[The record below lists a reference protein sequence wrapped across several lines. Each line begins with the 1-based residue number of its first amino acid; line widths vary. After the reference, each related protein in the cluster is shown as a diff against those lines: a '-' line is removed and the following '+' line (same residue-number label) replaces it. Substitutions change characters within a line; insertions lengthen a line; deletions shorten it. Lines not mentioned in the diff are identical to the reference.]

1 MTLTSVKGLC
11 LEKEV
16 GEEMTYWKNDVK
28 MSVEVISTT
37 TDWCLFSKRLSEVH
51 NKCLSEHK
59 VEKCLPSASHCLLI
73 TMPSEHPILVMS
85 GIISTWP
92 S

>member
-11 LEKEV
+11 LENEV

-28 MSVEVISTT
+28 MSVEMISTTT

-51 NKCLSEHK
+51 NKYVSQNIK
-59 VEKCLPSASHCLLI
+59 WKNVYPVLLI
-73 TMPSEHPILVMS
+73 VC
-85 GIISTWP
+85 
-92 S
+92 

>member
-11 LEKEV
+11 LGKEV
-16 GEEMTYWKNDVK
+16 EEMTYWKNYVK

-51 NKCLSEHK
+51 NKYVSQNIEWK
-59 VEKCLPSASHCLLI
+59 NVYPVLLI
-73 TMPSEHPILVMS
+73 VC
-85 GIISTWP
+85 
-92 S
+92 

>member
-11 LEKEV
+11 LEKEA

-28 MSVEVISTT
+28 MSVEMITTT

-51 NKCLSEHK
+51 NKYVSQNTK
-59 VEKCLPSASHCLLI
+59 WKNVYPVLLI
-73 TMPSEHPILVMS
+73 VC
-85 GIISTWP
+85 
-92 S
+92 

>member
-11 LEKEV
+11 LGKEV

-28 MSVEVISTT
+28 MNVEVISTT

-51 NKCLSEHK
+51 NKYVSQNIECK
-59 VEKCLPSASHCLLI
+59 NVYPVLLI
-73 TMPSEHPILVMS
+73 V
-85 GIISTWP
+85 G
-92 S
+92 

>member
-28 MSVEVISTT
+28 MSVEMISTT
-37 TDWCLFSKRLSEVH
+37 TDWCLFSRRLSEVH
-51 NKCLSEHK
+51 NKYVSQNIK
-59 VEKCLPSASHCLLI
+59 WKNVYPVLLI
-73 TMPSEHPILVMS
+73 VC
-85 GIISTWP
+85 
-92 S
+92 